1 MGKFEYKGGKVIQ
14 RWRDSSG
21 YVRLSH
27 VHVLMSFLLTSQ
39 ETTAF
44 QFEKYLPVV

>member
-27 VHVLMSFLLTSQ
+27 VLMSFLLTSQ